1 MMDSVAH
8 DLRHALRALARL
20 RAPGVLALATL
31 ALGIGATTAMF
42 GVVDAAL
49 LRPPPFVESDRL
61 VMISQ
66 IRTTPR
72 EGTNRLRW
80 SWPHIVELQRSA
92 SSFEAI
98 ASITGPVLSI
108 SGQGDPE
115 QIDGEIVSPEYFQV
129 MRAAPIAG
137 RVFTAD
143 ESARAEAVAL
153 VSARLWHRRFASD
166 RGIVGQ
172 TVRLNDVPVTVI
184 GILPEG
190 FAGLTGKADVWISA
204 PMSTHLAYTEYL
216 VTPQHFISVVA
227 RLKDGVTI
235 AQANADVASVGPSLG
250 DAASLP
256 GAQWGAA
263 AVPVAQ
269 ARIDATVR
277 NSAVVLL
284 GASVCVLVIACVNI
298 ASLLLARARMR
309 RREIAIRL
317 AIGSSRI
324 RLVRLLLTEG
334 LVMAAVAGAGGTIL
348 AGWGLSVFARIA
360 PAVISTSRNDYGA
373 FAAYAARL
381 DGRVFLFALAVSV
394 GTTALF
400 ALAPAWSG
408 SRVDLTSAPKDED
421 RGSGRASRA
430 LGAFVVAETA
440 LAVLLLTGAGLLIDS
455 FAKIQNRRTGFSTE
469 KIVTFW
475 VRPPTSRY
483 DYPAGGPAI
492 IERILTRIQAVPGV
506 ASAAVNRCTPFTG
519 CSRTVA
525 FLPGQPLDPTS
536 APGVGRHY
544 ISSDY
549 FRTLGIP
556 LVVGRALTPA
566 DRASAA
572 PVAVVNEAGARRF
585 WPGENPIGQHVWF
598 GTTTGPFSVRERP
611 VEIVGVVGDVKY
623 EAVDQADDPSRA
635 DFYTSYL
642 QFSYPDTMFLVK
654 AAEGVSTAASLVP
667 ALRAAVA
674 SVDEG
679 LPIFDVLRLDA
690 RIDAA
695 VARPRFNATL
705 LAAFAAAALL
715 LSALGIYSVLSYAVS
730 SRQREMGIRLALGAN
745 STSVLALVLGGGL
758 RLAVV
763 GTAIGVVAAMGAA
776 RVLRSLLVG
785 VGALGTSTLALAAG
799 LLLVVA
805 ALAAFLPARR
815 ASLVDPA
822 VVLRD
827 E

>member
-20 RAPGVLALATL
+20 RAPGALALATL
-31 ALGIGATTAMF
+31 ALGIGATTTMF
-42 GVVDAAL
+42 GVVDASL
-49 LRPPPFVESDRL
+49 LRPPPFVEPDRL

-153 VSARLWHRRFASD
+153 VSTRLWHRRFASD
-166 RGIVGQ
+166 RGLVGQ

-227 RLKDGVTI
+227 RLKDGVTNG
-235 AQANADVASVGPSLG
+235 QANAELASVGPSLG
-250 DAASLP
+250 DAASPP
-256 GAQWGAA
+256 GTQWGAA
-263 AVPVAQ
+263 AVPVAK

-348 AGWGLSVFARIA
+348 AGWGLSVFARVA
-360 PAVISTSRNDYGA
+360 PAVIPTSRNDYGA
-373 FAAYAARL
+373 FAAYVAQL
-381 DGRVFLFALAVSV
+381 DGRVLLFALAVSV

-400 ALAPAWSG
+400 ALAPAWSA
-408 SRVDLTSAPKDED
+408 SRVDLTSAQKDED

-430 LGAFVVAETA
+430 LGALVVAETA
-440 LAVLLLTGAGLLIDS
+440 LAVLLLTGAGLLLET
-455 FAKIQNRRTGFSTE
+455 FARIQNRRTGFSTDR
-469 KIVTFW
+469 IVTFW

-483 DYPAGGPAI
+483 DYPADGPAI
-492 IERILTRIQAVPGV
+492 IERILTRIQTVPGV

-525 FLPGQPLDPTS
+525 FLPGQPIDPTS

-549 FRTLGIP
+549 FRTLSIP
-556 LVVGRALTPA
+556 RVAGRALTPA

-654 AAEGVSTAASLVP
+654 AAEGVSPASLVP

-679 LPIFDVLRLDA
+679 LPIFDVLMLDA

-715 LSALGIYSVLSYAVS
+715 LAALGIYSVLSYAVS

-776 RVLRSLLVG
+776 RMLRSLLVG
-785 VGALGTSTLALAAG
+785 VGALGASTLALGAG
-799 LLLVVA
+799 VLLVVA